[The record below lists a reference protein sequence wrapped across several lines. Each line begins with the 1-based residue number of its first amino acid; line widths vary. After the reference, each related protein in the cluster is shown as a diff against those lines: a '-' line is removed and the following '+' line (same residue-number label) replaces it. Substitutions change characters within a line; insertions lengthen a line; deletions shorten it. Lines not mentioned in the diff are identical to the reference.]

1 MKNKNTGNQS
11 RRIDTG
17 GGAYV
22 EGKVDTGGGDF
33 VGRDQHNLNE
43 AQAAVLARLFESILD
58 RVEARPGLDP
68 IDKGDLISD
77 IQGVHAEAV
86 KGEQVDETSLERLLR
101 NIWRMAP
108 DILEVV
114 LAALMNPASGLVTAV
129 RKVAERVREASQK
142 PAG

>member
-43 AQAAVLARLFESILD
+43 AQAAELARLFESILA

-86 KGEQVDETSLERLLR
+86 KGEQADETSLERLLR
-101 NIWRMAP
+101 NIGRMAP

-114 LAALMNPASGLVTAV
+114 LAALVNPASGLVTAV

>member
-11 RRIDTG
+11 RRIDT

-43 AQAAVLARLFESILD
+43 AQAAELGRLFESIIA

-68 IDKGDLISD
+68 DDKGDLISD
-77 IQGVHAEAV
+77 IQGVQAEAV
-86 KGEQVDETSLERLLR
+86 KGEQADETSLERLLR
-101 NIWRMAP
+101 NIGRMAP

-114 LAALMNPASGLVTAV
+114 LAALVNPASGLTTAV
-129 RKVAERVREASQK
+129 RKVAERIRDAAQK
-142 PAG
+142 PST